1 MKPGIKKTKPRHA
14 EIATNSTRPER
25 TPDAGSPRTSAE
37 VTIRDIAR
45 ALDISHTTVSR
56 ALAGS
61 PKISDETKLRV
72 RAAVEQMGY
81 VPSASARLMRGRQS
95 SIVGLVIPDIQNDF
109 YATVAKFVAN
119 AMADRSMQLMLCVT
133 NDDPA
138 RELRELRAL
147 LELRP
152 AGVIVVPSPAPESET
167 LALLRNLCTVQLLR
181 KHVGLNGTA
190 VLIDD
195 RKGVYSA
202 TCHLLD
208 YGHRR
213 IAYVGG
219 RTEISTGRE
228 RLAGFHEA
236 LAERKIEAGPVM
248 LGPPRPEFA
257 RHAVTSLMT
266 AKNRPTGIIFGSSE
280 LTLGAMLAL
289 RALGLEWPRD
299 VSVVGYHD
307 PAWFELAERGITTVR
322 LPVEGI
328 ALTATSLVLSKHDA
342 HRPDEQ
348 SEPEPLSTDVQF
360 TPNLVL
366 RSSTAALLVPS
377 R

>member
-1 MKPGIKKTKPRHA
+1 
-14 EIATNSTRPER
+14 
-25 TPDAGSPRTSAE
+25 
-37 VTIRDIAR
+37 V
-45 ALDISHTTVSR
+45 
-56 ALAGS
+56 
-61 PKISDETKLRV
+61 
-72 RAAVEQMGY
+72 
-81 VPSASARLMRGRQS
+81 
-95 SIVGLVIPDIQNDF
+95 
-109 YATVAKFVAN
+109 
-119 AMADRSMQLMLCVT
+119 ADRSMQLMLCVT
-133 NDDPA
+133 NDDPV
-138 RELRELRAL
+138 RELRELRPL

-152 AGVIVVPSPAPESET
+152 AGVIVVPSPAPEAET
-167 LALLRNLCTVQLLR
+167 QALLRNICTVQLLR
-181 KHVGLNGTA
+181 KHPGLTGTA

-228 RLAGFHEA
+228 RLAGFHQA
-236 LAERKIEAGPVM
+236 LAEREIKAGPVM

-257 RHAVTSLMT
+257 RHAVTSIMT

-322 LPVEGI
+322 LPVEGV
-328 ALTATSLVLSKHDA
+328 ALTATSLVLSRHDA
-342 HRPDEQ
+342 HRLDEP
-348 SEPEPLSTDVQF
+348 SEPLPTDVQF

-366 RSSTAALLVPS
+366 RNSTTAVPASS

>member
-1 MKPGIKKTKPRHA
+1 M
-14 EIATNSTRPER
+14 NSTRPEQP
-25 TPDAGSPRTSAE
+25 PDTGTSRAPAE

-45 ALDISHTTVSR
+45 ALGISHTTVSR

-61 PKISDETKLRV
+61 AKISDETKLRV

-109 YATVAKFVAN
+109 YATVAKFVAD
-119 AMADRSMQLMLCVT
+119 AMAARSMQLMLCVT
-133 NDDPA
+133 NDDPI

-152 AGVIVVPSPAPESET
+152 AGVIVAPSPTPAPET
-167 LALLRNLCTVQLLR
+167 QAMLRNHWTVQLLR
-181 KHVGLNGTA
+181 KHAGLSGTA

-195 RKGVYSA
+195 RKGVHAA

-213 IAYVGG
+213 IAYIGG
-219 RTEISTGRE
+219 GTEISTGRE
-228 RLAGFHEA
+228 RLAGFQEA
-236 LAERKIEAGPVM
+236 LAGREIEGGQVV

-257 RHAVTSLMT
+257 RHAITSLMT
-266 AKNRPTGIIFGSSE
+266 AKNRPTGLIFGSSE
-280 LTLGAMLAL
+280 LTLGAMQAL

-322 LPVEGI
+322 LPVQGI
-328 ALTATSLVLSKHDA
+328 ALTATSLVLSRQDV
-342 HRPDEQ
+342 HRLDEQ
-348 SEPEPLSTDVQF
+348 SEPLPADVKF
-360 TPNLVL
+360 TPHLVL
-366 RSSTAALLVPS
+366 RNSTAAVLAPA